1 MMKTVPVASWGPN
14 YGGRQ
19 KDAQG
24 PIPGLCFCYPKL
36 WRGIPRPPNLALKA
50 EATVGSRMAP
60 GETAA
65 FHAEA
70 TVRGVGTVDVS
81 LFDKEGHT
89 RMVVRA
95 GPVSCMFAAAP

>member
-1 MMKTVPVASWGPN
+1 
-14 YGGRQ
+14 
-19 KDAQG
+19 
-24 PIPGLCFCYPKL
+24 
-36 WRGIPRPPNLALKA
+36 
-50 EATVGSRMAP
+50 MAP